1 MLNMIVR
8 LLADKMEFERVNN
21 NLTLWQRFKQAF
33 GFLSEEPKSTDEENP
48 TSLSSSGYDR

>member
-33 GFLSEEPKSTDEENP
+33 GFSVQGTKKYRQKTYKHR
-48 TSLSSSGYDR
+48 SSGYDR

>member
-33 GFLSEEPKSTDEENP
+33 GFLSREPKGYRRRKP
-48 TSLSSSGYDR
+48 TNIVFWL